1 MGDPPRRGQRPTASA
16 CRWPAVR
23 RIGWCCMGDERA
35 VDRPKDARDAE
46 YLSDTEGT
54 GRGAGFNYPT
64 ESGH

>member
-1 MGDPPRRGQRPTASA
+1 
-16 CRWPAVR
+16 
-23 RIGWCCMGDERA
+23 MGDERA